1 MHLCWYQAKYLA
13 NKVSGGET
21 MSMQSTRRVT
31 RHFIEIAVLSV
42 GLLAAQRSFAQAEP
56 AMRASDAG
64 RAGQPNCVILER
76 MGAVGQ
82 VTSRV
87 LSLGVRGSEFQF
99 VEGKLPEGVTFHNK
113 LTERDVRNLQASGA
127 NVTILDSDY
136 MPDALMSAREGCLKA
151 KLKATTQPSTAQ
163 IEIASSPAGS
173 DIEID
178 GKFVGS
184 TPSLV
189 KVPAGEHTVRLTKDG
204 YAAWERTLT
213 TMATSVRISPDLQPV
228 APATAS
234 TEQTTTNV
242 DTVANN
248 RF

>member
-1 MHLCWYQAKYLA
+1 MTVFGLA
-13 NKVSGGET
+13 LLISG
-21 MSMQSTRRVT
+21 Q
-31 RHFIEIAVLSV
+31 
-42 GLLAAQRSFAQAEP
+42 SFAATP
-56 AMRASDAG
+56 AVQSGNAVQ
-64 RAGQPNCVILER
+64 AGQASCVILER

-87 LSLGVRGSEFQF
+87 LSFGVRGSEFQF

-113 LTERDVRNLQASGA
+113 LTEHDVRNLQASGA

-151 KLKATTQPSTAQ
+151 KLRANPPVNTAQ
-163 IEIASSPAGS
+163 VEIASSPAGS

-189 KVPAGEHTVRLTKDG
+189 KVSSGEHTVKLTKDG
-204 YAAWERTLT
+204 YVVWERTLT
-213 TMATSVRISPDLQPV
+213 TMAASVRISPDLQPV
-228 APATAS
+228 APAAAS
-234 TEQTTTNV
+234 TDETTTNV

-248 RF
+248 RY